1 MASQTDRNTADAQ
14 ATELAATRT
23 RMNGLG
29 PTWLAI
35 ASIAP
40 ADGGYMNGKTRP
52 SLG

>member
-1 MASQTDRNTADAQ
+1 MAATQ
-14 ATELAATRT
+14 ATEFKATS
-23 RMNGLG
+23 NGSTNALG

-35 ASIAP
+35 ASIAA